1 MTMQDC
7 RGQFEEA
14 VRTYGVRGLALRIGV
29 TPAYVS
35 MIASGRRELTPKV
48 LTRLEEAVNKTN
60 ERVMRFELTT
70 LCLGSTYS
78 TTELH
83 PQVRF
88 NYRQQDKSLSTSSR
102 GDPTGRP

>member
-1 MTMQDC
+1 MS
-7 RGQFEEA
+7 RF
-14 VRTYGVRGLALRIGV
+14 
-29 TPAYVS
+29 
-35 MIASGRRELTPKV
+35 LTSHRVGEGKISDSLPGSAKGGFCPGEP
-48 LTRLEEAVNKTN
+48 LSLKL

-78 TTELH
+78 TAELH